1 MLSWLKNKFGIGKDL
16 ALLIEGHYSVRHM
29 PERIYPYVVVNSKDS
44 DFLIAQF
51 KKPEDANKLAEV
63 YNAQAQR
70 RHSVEN

>member
-1 MLSWLKNKFGIGKDL
+1 VLSWFKNKFGVGKKL
-16 ALLIEGHYSVRHM
+16 ASMIEGHYSVRYM

-51 KKPEDANKLAEV
+51 RRPEDANQLAAV

>member
-1 MLSWLKNKFGIGKDL
+1 VLSWLKNKFGVGKDL
-16 ALLIEGHYSVRHM
+16 ASLLEGHYSVRYM
-29 PERIYPYVVVNSKDS
+29 PERLYPYVVVNSRDS

-51 KKPEDANKLAEV
+51 KKPEDANQLAMV

>member
-1 MLSWLKNKFGIGKDL
+1 MLSWIKNKFGVGKKL
-16 ALLIEGHYSVRHM
+16 ASLLEGHYSVRYM
-29 PERIYPYVVVNSKDS
+29 PERIHPYVVVNSTNS

-51 KKPEDANKLAEV
+51 RRPEDANQLAAV

>member
-1 MLSWLKNKFGIGKDL
+1 MLSWLKNKFGVGKDL
-16 ALLIEGHYSVRHM
+16 ASLLEGHYSVRYM
-29 PERIYPYVVVNSKDS
+29 PERLYPYVVVNSRDS

-51 KKPEDANKLAEV
+51 KKPEDANQLATV

>member
-1 MLSWLKNKFGIGKDL
+1 MLSWLKNKFGVGKDL
-16 ALLIEGHYSVRHM
+16 ASLIEGHYSVRHM
-29 PERIYPYVVVNSKDS
+29 PERMHPYVVVNSRDS

-70 RHSVEN
+70 RHSV